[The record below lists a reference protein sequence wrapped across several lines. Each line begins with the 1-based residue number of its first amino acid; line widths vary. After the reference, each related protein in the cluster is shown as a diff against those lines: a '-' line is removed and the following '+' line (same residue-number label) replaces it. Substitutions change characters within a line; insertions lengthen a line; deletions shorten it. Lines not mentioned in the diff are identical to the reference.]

1 MLRAINRQIFRMKW
15 RGCCLYPNV
24 FYDTLTLPLLLSST
38 MNPFYH
44 SSTPADPL
52 SLHNFCQEHDN
63 CGMGAIAHIR
73 GERSHSIIELALHSV
88 CNMTHR
94 GAVDA
99 DMKTGDGSGVLSQL
113 PYPLFRKVAAQLG
126 YSNIANEDLAV
137 ATFFF
142 PARKH
147 ASYAQIKDLVMEILT
162 RRGIGVIG
170 WRETPVNPAALGK
183 LALSTCPHIEHLL
196 LCKPAGWNSDHYER
210 QLYLTRREMEH
221 RTTEIQG
228 FYMPSFS
235 SRLIS
240 YKALAMPAALRAFYL
255 DLQDQD
261 FTTSIALYHQ
271 RFSTNTFPAW
281 PLGQPFRMMCHNG
294 EINTVEGNRNWMS
307 SREEFFASPIWGDEI
322 DLVKKLIRHGE
333 SDSAS
338 LDHCLEL
345 LVLSGRSLEHAMCML
360 VPPAYR
366 HDEEISDNLRAFHQY
381 NRSFSEPWDGPAG
394 LVYTDGTKLCA
405 SLDRNGLRPSRY
417 KLTEDGI
424 LYIGSEAGAVVFD
437 DAKVIRKGR
446 LGPGQMLSANTATG
460 ELLLD
465 REIKEALAKQ
475 KPYRQ
480 WIDENRLGL
489 SEFVS
494 PEAISPEL
502 DFAPL
507 DLSRQQVTHA
517 ISLEELDMVFPPMIK
532 GAQEAVFSMG
542 DDIPLAVLSH
552 YPRLLFTYFKQL
564 FAQVTNPPIDP
575 IREWAVMSLSCGLG
589 PERNM
594 LIETPDHCRILNLDS
609 AVLYEH
615 ELEKIK
621 ALGEHG
627 FPAAVIDGTWPA
639 DQGAEGMKAR
649 LDAICMEAEN
659 AVDAQVNILILS
671 DRATSASRVPIP
683 SLLVLG
689 TVHHHLHRVGK
700 RMRTSIVLDSGEIR
714 DTHQISC
721 AFGFGATAV
730 CPYLGFA
737 TVRQLVRADAG
748 KNKLGD
754 SISMEKA
761 MTNYRKALEKGV
773 LKIMSKMGISVL
785 NSYQGAQTFEAI
797 GIGKEVVDFSF
808 SGVSSKIG
816 GIGFIEIAQESL
828 IRHQSAFLTEVPAG
842 ETLNLGDP
850 GYNRYRKSGERHA
863 LNTEVIK
870 NFHTFVKSGK
880 EEDYD
885 DYVRVSL
892 ETGPVAIKDLLEF
905 VPAASGPI
913 DISEVEPFESI
924 RQRFT
929 TAAMSMGALSPEA
942 HETLAIAMN
951 RIGGK
956 SDSGEGGEDPVRYKP
971 YPNGDFARSYIK
983 QIASGR
989 FGVSAFY
996 LVNAD
1001 ELEIKMA
1008 QGAKPGEGGQLP
1020 GHKVNAL
1027 IARLRN
1033 TQPGVQLIS
1042 PPPHHDI
1049 YSIEDLAQLIHDLKE
1064 VNPRCRVTVKLVA
1077 ESGVGTVAAGCAK
1090 ASADNILISGHDG
1103 GTGASPLSSTK
1114 HAGAPWE
1121 LGLAEAQQTLL
1132 LNNLRN
1138 RVTLRTDGGIRN
1150 GRDVVIAA
1158 ILGAEQFNFGTT
1170 AMIAMGC
1177 VYVRKCHLNNC
1188 PVGIATTD
1196 PKFRAKFKGTPEM
1209 VINYFNGVAQEA
1221 RKIMAQ
1227 LGIRTLDELIGRP
1240 EFLRQR
1246 HVPDHPKANTL
1257 DLRPLL
1263 RDVLPTVAQ
1272 ATNTAIEKLSRK
1284 RTWERNDGIAKP
1296 AIDLQIIA
1304 DIKRA
1309 TEVDPQAV
1317 PAEVEYGPGV
1327 DTKLAEALA
1336 LLPDR
1341 APISLS
1347 YNIVNTDRNIGTR
1360 LSGRIA
1366 EIYGDHGLTKQT
1378 IHLTFHGTAGQSLGT
1393 FLVRGVSLTVIGE
1406 ANDYVGKGMAD
1417 GEIIVVPPQEA
1428 KFTPS
1433 TNTIIGNTC
1442 LYGATGGL
1450 LCAYGRAGERFAVRN
1465 SGATTIVEGCGDH
1478 GCEYMTNG
1486 TVAILGKTG
1495 KNFGAGMSGGVAY
1508 IYDIDDRFYS
1518 RLNDEMVVALAVTR
1532 ECDKQE
1538 LRKLVEKHFEK
1549 TKSERARSLLANWDT
1564 SLRKFVRV
1572 IAKERAALEAAETEH
1587 EAASSR

>member
-1 MLRAINRQIFRMKW
+1 
-15 RGCCLYPNV
+15 
-24 FYDTLTLPLLLSST
+24 
-38 MNPFYH
+38 
-44 SSTPADPL
+44 
-52 SLHNFCQEHDN
+52 
-63 CGMGAIAHIR
+63 
-73 GERSHSIIELALHSV
+73 
-88 CNMTHR
+88 
-94 GAVDA
+94 
-99 DMKTGDGSGVLSQL
+99 
-113 PYPLFRKVAAQLG
+113 
-126 YSNIANEDLAV
+126 
-137 ATFFF
+137 
-142 PARKH
+142 
-147 ASYAQIKDLVMEILT
+147 
-162 RRGIGVIG
+162 
-170 WRETPVNPAALGK
+170 
-183 LALSTCPHIEHLL
+183 
-196 LCKPAGWNSDHYER
+196 
-210 QLYLTRREMEH
+210 
-221 RTTEIQG
+221 
-228 FYMPSFS
+228 
-235 SRLIS
+235 
-240 YKALAMPAALRAFYL
+240 
-255 DLQDQD
+255 
-261 FTTSIALYHQ
+261 
-271 RFSTNTFPAW
+271 
-281 PLGQPFRMMCHNG
+281 
-294 EINTVEGNRNWMS
+294 
-307 SREEFFASPIWGDEI
+307 
-322 DLVKKLIRHGE
+322 
-333 SDSAS
+333 
-338 LDHCLEL
+338 
-345 LVLSGRSLEHAMCML
+345 
-360 VPPAYR
+360 
-366 HDEEISDNLRAFHQY
+366 
-381 NRSFSEPWDGPAG
+381 
-394 LVYTDGTKLCA
+394 
-405 SLDRNGLRPSRY
+405 
-417 KLTEDGI
+417 
-424 LYIGSEAGAVVFD
+424 
-437 DAKVIRKGR
+437 
-446 LGPGQMLSANTATG
+446 
-460 ELLLD
+460 
-465 REIKEALAKQ
+465 
-475 KPYRQ
+475 
-480 WIDENRLGL
+480 
-489 SEFVS
+489 
-494 PEAISPEL
+494 
-502 DFAPL
+502 
-507 DLSRQQVTHA
+507 
-517 ISLEELDMVFPPMIK
+517 
-532 GAQEAVFSMG
+532 
-542 DDIPLAVLSH
+542 
-552 YPRLLFTYFKQL
+552 
-564 FAQVTNPPIDP
+564 
-575 IREWAVMSLSCGLG
+575 
-589 PERNM
+589 
-594 LIETPDHCRILNLDS
+594 
-609 AVLYEH
+609 
-615 ELEKIK
+615 
-621 ALGEHG
+621 
-627 FPAAVIDGTWPA
+627 
-639 DQGAEGMKAR
+639 
-649 LDAICMEAEN
+649 
-659 AVDAQVNILILS
+659 
-671 DRATSASRVPIP
+671 
-683 SLLVLG
+683 
-689 TVHHHLHRVGK
+689 
-700 RMRTSIVLDSGEIR
+700 
-714 DTHQISC
+714 
-721 AFGFGATAV
+721 
-730 CPYLGFA
+730 
-737 TVRQLVRADAG
+737 
-748 KNKLGD
+748 
-754 SISMEKA
+754 
-761 MTNYRKALEKGV
+761 
-773 LKIMSKMGISVL
+773 
-785 NSYQGAQTFEAI
+785 
-797 GIGKEVVDFSF
+797 
-808 SGVSSKIG
+808 
-816 GIGFIEIAQESL
+816 
-828 IRHQSAFLTEVPAG
+828 
-842 ETLNLGDP
+842 
-850 GYNRYRKSGERHA
+850 
-863 LNTEVIK
+863 
-870 NFHTFVKSGK
+870 
-880 EEDYD
+880 
-885 DYVRVSL
+885 
-892 ETGPVAIKDLLEF
+892 
-905 VPAASGPI
+905 
-913 DISEVEPFESI
+913 
-924 RQRFT
+924 
-929 TAAMSMGALSPEA
+929 MSMGALSPEA

-1240 EFLRQR
+1240 EFLSQR

>member
-1 MLRAINRQIFRMKW
+1 
-15 RGCCLYPNV
+15 
-24 FYDTLTLPLLLSST
+24 

-44 SSTPADPL
+44 ATTPHDPH
-52 SLHNFCQEHDN
+52 SLHNLRQEHDN
-63 CGMGAIAHIR
+63 CGMGALANIH
-73 GERSHSIIELALHSV
+73 GKRSHEILALALESV

-99 DMKTGDGSGVLSQL
+99 DQKTGDGSGILTQL
-113 PYPLFRKVAAQLG
+113 PYPLFRKALTTMGHELNCDADLG
-126 YSNIANEDLAV
+126 V
-137 ATFFF
+137 GVFFF
-142 PARKH
+142 PSATDD
-147 ASYAQIKDLVMEILT
+147 SYGRIKGIVEEILA
-162 RRGIGVIG
+162 RRGMRLLG
-170 WRETPVNPAALGK
+170 WRQTPLNHAALGK
-183 LALSTCPHIEHLL
+183 LALATCPRIEHLL
-196 LCKPAGWNSDHYER
+196 LEKPAAWDSDHFER
-210 QLYLTRREMEH
+210 QLYLTRRETEH
-221 RTTEIQG
+221 RTSDIHG
-228 FYMPSFS
+228 FYIPSLS

-255 DLQDQD
+255 DLQDPD
-261 FTTSIALYHQ
+261 YTTAIALYHQ

-307 SREEFFASPIWGDEI
+307 SREEFFSSPVWGDEI

-345 LVLSGRSLEHAMCML
+345 LVLSGRSLEHSMCML

-366 HDEEISDNLRAFHQY
+366 HDEEISDNLRAFYQY

-394 LVYTDGTKLCA
+394 LAYTDGTKLCA

-417 KLTEDGI
+417 KLTEDGL
-424 LYIGSEAGAVVFD
+424 LYIGSEAGAVILD

-460 ELLLD
+460 ELLFD
-465 REIKEALAKQ
+465 REIKEKMAKQ
-475 KPYRQ
+475 RPYRQ
-480 WIDENRLGL
+480 WIDESRLEL
-489 SEFVS
+489 NQFVS
-494 PEAISPEL
+494 PEAHAPEV

-507 DLSRQQVTHA
+507 DLSRQQVAHA
-517 ISLEELDMVFPPMIK
+517 ISLEELEMVFPPMIK

-589 PERNM
+589 PERN
-594 LIETPDHCRILNLDS
+594 LLDESPDHSRVINLDS

-621 ALGEHG
+621 SLSEHG
-627 FPAAVIDGTWPA
+627 FPSVVIDATWLVSA
-639 DQGAEGMKAR
+639 GAKGLKAR
-649 LDAICMEAEN
+649 LLEICEEVEK
-659 AVDAQVNILILS
+659 AVESQVNIVILS
-671 DRATSASRVPIP
+671 DRATSSTRVAIP
-683 SLLVLG
+683 SLLTIG

-700 RMRTSIVLDSGEIR
+700 RMRTSLVLDSGEIR
-714 DTHQISC
+714 DTHQLSC

-748 KNKLGD
+748 KNKLGENM
-754 SISMEKA
+754 SAAKA
-761 MTNYRKALEKGV
+761 MSNYRKALEKGV

-808 SGVSSKIG
+808 TGVSSKIG
-816 GIGFIEIAQESL
+816 GIGFEEIAQESL
-828 IRHQSAFLTEVPAG
+828 VRHFAAFETQVPEG
-842 ETLNLGDP
+842 ETLDLGDP
-850 GYNRYRKSGERHA
+850 GYNRYRRSGERHA
-863 LNTEVIK
+863 FSTEVIK

-880 EEDYD
+880 EEDYEE
-885 DYVRVSL
+885 YVRLSL
-892 ETGPVAIKDLLEF
+892 ETGPVAIKDLFEF

-913 DISEVEPFESI
+913 PLEEVESFESI
-924 RQRFT
+924 RRRFT

-971 YPNGDFARSYIK
+971 YPNGDFARSSIK

-1077 ESGVGTVAAGCAK
+1077 ESGVGTVAAGVAK
-1090 ASADNILISGHDG
+1090 ASADNILISGHEG

-1138 RVTLRTDGGIRN
+1138 RITLRTDGGIRN

-1188 PVGIATTD
+1188 PVGVATTD

-1209 VINYFNGVAQEA
+1209 VIHYFDGVAKEA
-1221 RKIMAQ
+1221 RNIMAK
-1227 LGIRTLDELIGRP
+1227 LGARTLDELIGRP

-1246 HVPDHPKANTL
+1246 KVPDHPKANTL
-1257 DLRPLL
+1257 DLKPIL
-1263 RDVLPTVAQ
+1263 RDVIPVVAQ
-1272 ATNTAIEKLSRK
+1272 SQGVPAESLSRI
-1284 RTWERNDGIAKP
+1284 RTQERNDGIAKP
-1296 AIDLQIIA
+1296 ALDLQILA
-1304 DIKRA
+1304 DIKKALGVEPDA
-1309 TEVDPQAV
+1309 TV
-1317 PAEVEYGPGV
+1317 PTKAYGAPADV
-1327 DTKLAEALA
+1327 KLAEALA

-1341 APISLS
+1341 APIELR
-1347 YNIVNTDRNIGTR
+1347 YDVVNTDRNIGTR
-1360 LSGRIA
+1360 LSGRVA
-1366 EIYGDHGLTKQT
+1366 EIYGDHGLAKNS
-1378 IHLTFHGTAGQSLGT
+1378 ISLTCRGTAGQSLGT
-1393 FLVRGVSLTVIGE
+1393 FLVSGIRLKVIGE
-1406 ANDYVGKGMAD
+1406 ANDYVGKGMAGGD
-1417 GEIIVVPPQEA
+1417 IVVMPPSDA

-1442 LYGATGGL
+1442 LYGATGGRL
-1450 LCAYGRAGERFAVRN
+1450 FAYGRAGERFAVRN
-1465 SGATTIVEGCGDH
+1465 SGATAVIEGCGDH
-1478 GCEYMTNG
+1478 GCEYMTHG
-1486 TVAILGKTG
+1486 SIAILGKTG
-1495 KNFGAGMSGGVAY
+1495 KNFGAGMSGGTAY

-1532 ECDKQE
+1532 ACDKVE
-1538 LRKLVEKHFEK
+1538 LRQLIETHH
-1549 TKSERARSLLANWDT
+1549 TITGSERAANLLADWEA
-1564 SLRKFVRV
+1564 SLKKFVRV
-1572 IAKERAALEAAETEH
+1572 IAKERAALEAAEKQH